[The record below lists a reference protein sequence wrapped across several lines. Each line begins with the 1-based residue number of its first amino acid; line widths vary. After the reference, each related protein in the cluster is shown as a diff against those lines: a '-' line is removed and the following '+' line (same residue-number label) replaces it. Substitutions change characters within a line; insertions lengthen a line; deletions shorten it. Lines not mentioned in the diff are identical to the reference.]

1 MIPGIDVS
9 HLQKEIDWSLVKKS
23 GFRFAFYS
31 ASHYPIGKSD
41 LVIDPQLRDN
51 AAGTASHRIHAAPIH
66 TFSSRVP
73 GKTQAEAFVAA
84 VRDLP
89 FSLTPVVSLRSNPQP
104 LFPRAH
110 AARGRCG
117 CPQAEQLLAFLLHVE
132 HAFRSKPIISTSA
145 RGWRGLDDPAPFA
158 GFPLW
163 LSQRGFSLPKPLFP
177 FPMASFWQ
185 FSKNSR
191 VPGSV
196 PPCGL
201 DYFMG
206 DEIGLLP
213 FLCLN
218 RYTDKKSPA
227 GERLAV

>member
-9 HLQKEIDWSLVKKS
+9 HLQKDIHWPTVKKA

-51 AAGTASHRIHAAPIH
+51 AAGTASHRIHAAPVH

-89 FSLTPVVSLRSNPQP
+89 FSLTPVVSLPASAPPN
-104 LFPRAH
+104 
-110 AARGRCG
+110 
-117 CPQAEQLLAFLLHVE
+117 AEQLLAFLLRVE
-132 HAFRSKPIISTSA
+132 LAFKSKPIISTSA

-185 FSKNSR
+185 FSKKSR
-191 VPGSV
+191 VPGMI

-218 RYTDKKSPA
+218 RYNDKNYSS